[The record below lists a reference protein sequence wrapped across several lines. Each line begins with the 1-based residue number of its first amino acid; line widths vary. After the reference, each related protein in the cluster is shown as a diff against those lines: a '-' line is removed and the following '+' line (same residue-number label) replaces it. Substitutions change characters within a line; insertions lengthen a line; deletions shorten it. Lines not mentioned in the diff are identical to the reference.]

1 MKDSVIRARVPA
13 ALKARAAEVLAAC
26 GLEPSEAIRLFLQQ
40 VVVHEGLPFA
50 VRAAAAEPSMADLQH
65 LKRASQARDRRQAS
79 LGQGSEGEF
88 LLVRPAD
95 LRRARIRWPK
105 AKLD

>member
-50 VRAAAAEPSMADLQH
+50 VRATGPESSMADLEH
-65 LKRASQARDRRQAS
+65 LKRVSQARDRRLSA
-79 LGQGSEGEF
+79 LGLGSGGEF
-88 LLVRPAD
+88 LLVAPAD
-95 LRRARIRWPK
+95 LRRAKVYWPK
-105 AKLD
+105 AKLG